1 MPLRLLNKE
10 QLSAAN
16 APFGHNLIIASAGT
30 GKTSTIVGRIA
41 HLLQSGISADKIM
54 LLTFTNKA
62 SSEMIMRLESYFPKD
77 ILKDI
82 QAGTF
87 HAIAYRYLKEHHKV
101 LLKQPRELKVLLR
114 SIYNNR
120 VFNEIAQT
128 PPYKADYLYD
138 LFSLYL
144 NSFDGNFSDFIIQ
157 RNKEHEAYAPIYDD
171 VFNEFMDLKKQYN
184 YASYDDLLILY
195 RDTITQDT
203 LSLKEILVDEY
214 QDTNYLQNSI
224 ILSIK
229 AESLF
234 CVGDYDQ
241 SIYAF
246 NGSDIGII
254 ASFKDRF
261 SDARIFSLTK
271 NYRSSAKILDIANKV
286 IANNVRIYP
295 KYIEVLKDREDSRVE
310 VFSFNDTKEQYQ
322 YIAKHISTSATS
334 LLQTAIIFRNNISS
348 DYMEASLR
356 ELGISVRKKGGR
368 SFFESREISLFI
380 DILNLFFNK
389 KDMMAFVNVLSI
401 GSGIGESLAK
411 DIYDCLIFLGNGNI
425 KDGLLNPKDT
435 NKPYQNKLRNTQ
447 LGLFDDIF
455 IQEDRARFDKY
466 LSSDFASHLLLS
478 HPKLNQ
484 KSAVFINKFYKL
496 FLIKQTN
503 LNGLFRDVMR
513 SNFFSEI
520 KEALSVSRVKN
531 KYKSINDTKLKEE
544 KENIDKKVEILYNL
558 SKSYNDLG
566 RFLNSITLNST
577 ESSSGEGVNL
587 LTIHASKGLEFD
599 DVYVIDL
606 MDGRFPNM
614 KLISKT
620 GSLEEER
627 RLFYVATT
635 RARYNIYFSFA
646 YKDWAKNTN
655 YTPSIFLKE
664 AQLIK

>member
-157 RNKEHEAYAPIYDD
+157 RNKEHEVYAPIYDD

-195 RDTITQDT
+195 RDKITEDS

-566 RFLNSITLNST
+566 RFLNSITLNSA

>member
-10 QLSAAN
+10 QLNAAN

-41 HLLQSGISADKIM
+41 HLLQNGISADKIM

-77 ILKDI
+77 VLKDI

-87 HAIAYRYLKEHHKV
+87 HAIAYRYLKEHHKI

-114 SIYNNR
+114 SVYNNR

-157 RNKEHEAYAPIYDD
+157 RNKEHEVYAPIYDD
-171 VFNEFMDLKKQYN
+171 VFDEFMDLKKQYN

-195 RDTITQDT
+195 RDKIIEDS

-224 ILSIK
+224 ILNIK

-295 KYIEVLKDREDSRVE
+295 KYIEVLKDMEDSRVE

-322 YIAKHISTSATS
+322 YIAKHISTSATP

-368 SFFESREISLFI
+368 SFFDSREISLFI

-411 DIYDCLIFLGNGNI
+411 DIYDCLMFLGNGNI

-503 LNGLFRDVMR
+503 LNGLFRDVMK
-513 SNFFSEI
+513 SDFFSEI
-520 KEALSVSRVKN
+520 KEMLSISRVKN
-531 KYKSINDTKLKEE
+531 KYKSINDIKIKEE
-544 KENIDKKVEILYNL
+544 KENIDKKVEILYNI

-566 RFLNSITLNST
+566 RFLNSITLNSA

-635 RARYNIYFSFA
+635 RARYNVYFTFA

-664 AQLIK
+664 AQLVK

>member
-77 ILKDI
+77 VLKDI

-87 HAIAYRYLKEHHKV
+87 HAIAYRYLKEHHKI

-120 VFNEIAQT
+120 VFNEIVQT

-144 NSFDGNFSDFIIQ
+144 NSFDGNFGDFIIQ
-157 RNKEHEAYAPIYDD
+157 RNKEHEAYAPIYAD

-195 RDTITQDT
+195 RDKITEDS

-224 ILSIK
+224 ILNIK

-295 KYIEVLKDREDSRVE
+295 KHIEVLKDREDSRVE

-411 DIYDCLIFLGNGNI
+411 DIYDCLMFLGNGNI

-503 LNGLFRDVMR
+503 LNGLFKDVMR
-513 SNFFSEI
+513 SDFFSEI
-520 KEALSVSRVKN
+520 KEALSISRVKN
-531 KYKSINDTKLKEE
+531 KYKSINDIKIKEE
-544 KENIDKKVEILYNL
+544 KENIDKKVEILYNI

-566 RFLNSITLNST
+566 RFLNSITLNSA

-635 RARYNIYFSFA
+635 RARYNIYFTFA

>member
-77 ILKDI
+77 VLKDI

-157 RNKEHEAYAPIYDD
+157 RNKEHEVYAPIYDD

-195 RDTITQDT
+195 RDKITEDS

-322 YIAKHISTSATS
+322 YIAKHISTSATP

-503 LNGLFRDVMR
+503 LNVLFRDVMR
-513 SNFFSEI
+513 SDFFSEI
-520 KEALSVSRVKN
+520 KEALSISRVKN
-531 KYKSINDTKLKEE
+531 KYKSINDIKIKEE

-566 RFLNSITLNST
+566 RFLNSITLNSA

-635 RARYNIYFSFA
+635 RARYNVYFTFA

-664 AQLIK
+664 AQLVK

>member
-87 HAIAYRYLKEHHKV
+87 HAIAYRYLKEHHKI

-120 VFNEIAQT
+120 VFNEIVQT

-144 NSFDGNFSDFIIQ
+144 NSFDGNFGDFIIQ

-195 RDTITQDT
+195 RDKIIEDS

-224 ILSIK
+224 ILNIK

-295 KYIEVLKDREDSRVE
+295 KHIEVLKDREDSRVE

-411 DIYDCLIFLGNGNI
+411 DIYDCLMFLGNGNI

-513 SNFFSEI
+513 SDFFSEI
-520 KEALSVSRVKN
+520 KEALSISRVKN
-531 KYKSINDTKLKEE
+531 KYKSINDIKIKEE
-544 KENIDKKVEILYNL
+544 KENIDKKVEILYNI

-566 RFLNSITLNST
+566 RFLNSITLNSA

-635 RARYNIYFSFA
+635 RARYNIYFTFA

>member
-261 SDARIFSLTK
+261 SNARIFSLTK

-566 RFLNSITLNST
+566 RFLNSITLNSA

>member
-77 ILKDI
+77 VLKDI

-87 HAIAYRYLKEHHKV
+87 HAIAYRYLKEHHKI

-120 VFNEIAQT
+120 VFNEIVQT

-144 NSFDGNFSDFIIQ
+144 NSFDGNFGDFIIQ
-157 RNKEHEAYAPIYDD
+157 RNKEHEAYAPIYAD

-195 RDTITQDT
+195 RDKIIEDS

-224 ILSIK
+224 ILNIK

-286 IANNVRIYP
+286 IANNIRIYP
-295 KYIEVLKDREDSRVE
+295 KHIEVLKDREDSRVE

-411 DIYDCLIFLGNGNI
+411 DIYDCLMFLGNGNI

-513 SNFFSEI
+513 SDFFSEI
-520 KEALSVSRVKN
+520 KEALSISRVKN
-531 KYKSINDTKLKEE
+531 KYKSINDIKIKEE
-544 KENIDKKVEILYNL
+544 KENIDKKVEILYNI

-566 RFLNSITLNST
+566 RFLNSITLNSA

-635 RARYNIYFSFA
+635 RARYNIYFTFA

>member
-10 QLSAAN
+10 QLNAAN

-77 ILKDI
+77 VLKDI

-87 HAIAYRYLKEHHKV
+87 HAIAYRYLKEHHKI

-114 SIYNNR
+114 SVYNNR

-157 RNKEHEAYAPIYDD
+157 RNKEHEVYAPIYDD
-171 VFNEFMDLKKQYN
+171 VFDEFMDFKKQYN

-195 RDTITQDT
+195 RDKIIEDS

-224 ILSIK
+224 ILNIK

-295 KYIEVLKDREDSRVE
+295 KYIEVLKDMEDSRVE

-322 YIAKHISTSATS
+322 YIAKHISTSATP

-368 SFFESREISLFI
+368 SFFDSREISLFI

-411 DIYDCLIFLGNGNI
+411 DIYDCLMFLGNGNI

-503 LNGLFRDVMR
+503 LNGLFRDVMK
-513 SNFFSEI
+513 SDFFSEI
-520 KEALSVSRVKN
+520 KEMLSISRVKN
-531 KYKSINDTKLKEE
+531 KYKSINDIKIKEE
-544 KENIDKKVEILYNL
+544 KENIDKKVEILYNI

-566 RFLNSITLNST
+566 RFLNSITLNSA

-635 RARYNIYFSFA
+635 RARYNVYFTFA

-664 AQLIK
+664 AQLVK

>member
-1 MPLRLLNKE
+1 MTALLNKE
-10 QLSAAN
+10 QLDAASA
-16 APFGHNLIIASAGT
+16 PLGHNLIIASAGT
-30 GKTSTIVGRIA
+30 GKTSTIVGRIV

-62 SSEMIMRLESYFPKD
+62 SSEMIKRLESHFSKD

-87 HAIAYRYLKEHHKV
+87 HAIAYRYLKEHYKI
-101 LLKQPRELKVLLR
+101 LLKQPRELKILLR

-120 VFNEIAQT
+120 IFNEIAST

-138 LFSLYL
+138 LFSLYI
-144 NSFDGNFSDFIIQ
+144 NSFDGKFVDFIAQ
-157 RNKEHEAYAPIYDD
+157 RNEEHSIYADIYDD
-171 VFNEFMDLKKQYN
+171 IFNEFMDLKRQYN
-184 YASYDDLLILY
+184 YVSYDDLLILY
-195 RDTITQDT
+195 RDKIIENN

-214 QDTNYLQNSI
+214 QDTNHLQNSI
-224 ILSIK
+224 ILNIK

-271 NYRSSAKILDIANKV
+271 NYRSSGKILEV
-286 IANNVRIYP
+286 ANNVIAHNPRIYP
-295 KYIEVLKDREDSRVE
+295 KSLEVICKREDSKVE
-310 VFSFNDTKEQYQ
+310 VFSFSDTKEQYQ
-322 YIAKHISTSATS
+322 YIARHISTSATS

-368 SFFESREISLFI
+368 SFFESKEISLLI

-389 KDMMAFVNVLSI
+389 LDMMAFINVLSI
-401 GSGIGESLAK
+401 GSGIGESIAK

-425 KDGLLNPKDT
+425 KDGLLNPKDS
-435 NKPYQNKLRNTQ
+435 NKPYKNKLRNAQ

-455 IQEDRARFDKY
+455 IQEDRARFDRY

-478 HPKLNQ
+478 HPKLTS

-496 FLIKQTN
+496 FLIKRDN
-503 LNGLFRDVMR
+503 LDNLFKEIINSD
-513 SNFFSEI
+513 FFAEI
-520 KEALSVSRVKN
+520 KNSLSISRVKN
-531 KYKSINDTKLKEE
+531 KYKSINDIKIREE
-544 KENIDKKVEILYNL
+544 KDNIDKKVSILYNL

-566 RFLNSITLNST
+566 RFLNSITLNSA
-577 ESSSGEGVNL
+577 ESSSGDGVNL

-599 DVYVIDL
+599 DVYIIDL
-606 MDGRFPNM
+606 MDGRFPNT
-614 KLISKT
+614 KLMSKT

-635 RARYNIYFSFA
+635 RARHNVYFTFA

-664 AQLIK
+664 AKLVR